1 MEIEIIGSESLGVRG
16 LCCRLQAAG
25 RVIVIDPGVAL
36 GLRRYGLAP
45 HPLQVAVGRD
55 VRQRI
60 VTALEDATDMVFSHF
75 HGDHVPLAEPNPY
88 QLGFAQLPPGFKS
101 VRAWSASPAGQ
112 SFTSQGRARDL
123 AELLGPNLVVAEGLV
138 DGPLRF
144 SEAVPHG
151 VGGAP
156 FGSVMMTR
164 VELDGGAFV
173 HASDI
178 QLLDDATVDR
188 ILDWSPR
195 WVLAAGPPL
204 YLDKLDAALRRRAW
218 DNALRLAA
226 GVETLILDHH
236 LLRSLEGLAW
246 LEKLSDAAGHRVQCA
261 ADFMGRPR
269 QLLEARRRE
278 LYESMPV
285 RAGWHADYAR
295 GVASVEDYAP

>member
-1 MEIEIIGSESLGVRG
+1 MDLEIIGCESLGVRG
-16 LCCRLQAAG
+16 LSCRVEVGA
-25 RVIVIDPGVAL
+25 RTIVIDPGVAL
-36 GLRRYGLAP
+36 GMRRYGLAP
-45 HPLQVAVGRD
+45 HPLQVATGRD
-55 VRQRI
+55 VRQSI
-60 VTALEDATDMVFSHF
+60 VAALEDATDVVFSHF
-75 HGDHVPLAEPNPY
+75 HGDHVPLADPNPY
-88 QLGFAQLPPGFKS
+88 QLGFAQLPPAIRN

-123 AELLGPNLVVAEGLV
+123 ADPLGPNLVVAEGLA

-144 SEAVPHG
+144 SPAVPHG

-164 VELDGGAFV
+164 IELESGAFV

-178 QLLDDATVDR
+178 QLLNDATVDR

-195 WVLAAGPPL
+195 RVLAAGPPL
-204 YLDKLDAALRRRAW
+204 YLDKLDAALRRRAR

-226 GVETLILDHH
+226 GVDTLILDHH

-246 LEKLSDAAGHRVQCA
+246 LEQLSDAAGRRVQCA

-278 LYESMPV
+278 LYEGMPV
-285 RAGWHADYAR
+285 RPGWHADYAR
-295 GVASVEDYAP
+295 GAASVEEYAR

>member
-1 MEIEIIGSESLGVRG
+1 VEIEIIGSESLGVRG

-178 QLLDDATVDR
+178 QLLDDATVER

-195 WVLAAGPPL
+195 RVLAAGPPL

-226 GVETLILDHH
+226 GVDTLILDHH
-236 LLRSLEGLAW
+236 LLRSLEGLEW
-246 LEKLSDAAGHRVQCA
+246 LEKLSDAAGRRVQCA